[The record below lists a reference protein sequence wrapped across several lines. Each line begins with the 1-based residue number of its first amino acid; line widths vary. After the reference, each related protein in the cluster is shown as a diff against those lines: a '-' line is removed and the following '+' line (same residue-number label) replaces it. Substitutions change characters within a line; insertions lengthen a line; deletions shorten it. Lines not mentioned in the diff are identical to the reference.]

1 MPKRNKK
8 TDNAL
13 EQLYINRDSENFY
26 MVENGKL
33 VKYTNPTSEANRI
46 MKIIKETGL
55 ITPPL
60 KERLERAGMD
70 VSDYKLVNYDEIV
83 IRPSKKDELD
93 LLFSQNQLPPLAGV
107 VEEPLDEGEEE
118 AKVTVDVA
126 QVEDIEETNLFEKYK
141 DDYVQA
147 LTEKGYSERERNGI
161 LEMMKDM
168 GSIDE
173 ILQGLLNI
181 NKNED
186 VISLGEIFDT
196 DSGITESQFGSMD
209 NEFGSELGSV
219 GSELGP
225 DVDLATGNLASDE
238 TATTDDTFVDDVE
251 EPAPKLD
258 VGTGGNNEKLPYIKR
273 YHETSILL
281 YFNNSSFPD
290 WDLVLEKN
298 VLSLD
303 ITNKERIEIMDD
315 ILMEYGPK
323 MFIGKRKSDTLKE
336 LNELIQLQ
344 FCIMRNLHIGSR
356 TKTASVKLDDLIKI
370 DRLANGS
377 SSPAVGGSGTIG
389 NSKPL
394 ITSGGLQSVQTK
406 REYDS
411 IINNDK
417 LQRAR
422 ALSNGNAN
430 INKELTIRKT
440 GYDHHTHG
448 VLPGNNF
455 NATQTVRIPK
465 KE

>member
-70 VSDYKLVNYDEIV
+70 VSDYKLVNYDEII

-126 QVEDIEETNLFEKYK
+126 QVEDIEETDLFEKYK

-147 LTEKGYSERERNGI
+147 LTEKGYSERERNGV

-209 NEFGSELGSV
+209 NEFGSVGPELGYV
-219 GSELGP
+219 GP
-225 DVDLATGNLASDE
+225 DVDLATGNLASDD
-238 TATTDDTFVDDVE
+238 TATTDDTVIDDVE
-251 EPAPKLD
+251 EPTPKLD

-303 ITNKERIEIMDD
+303 ITSKERVEIMDD

-323 MFIGKRKSDTLKE
+323 MFISKRKSDTLKE

-370 DRLANGS
+370 DKLANGN
-377 SSPAVGGSGTIG
+377 SSPAIVGTIG

-411 IINNDK
+411 IINNDN

-422 ALSNGNAN
+422 ALSNGSAN
-430 INKELTIRKT
+430 INKKVTIIKT
-440 GYDHHTHG
+440 GYDHNTHG
-448 VLPGNNF
+448 ILPGNNF